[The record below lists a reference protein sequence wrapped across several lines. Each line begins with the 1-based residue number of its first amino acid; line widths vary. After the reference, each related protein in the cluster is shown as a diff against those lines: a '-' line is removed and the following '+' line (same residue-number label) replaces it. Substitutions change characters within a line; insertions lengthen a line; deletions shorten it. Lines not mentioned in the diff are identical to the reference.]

1 MQFFGLFRLEKYKS
15 YFIILTRERN
25 MLYRKITKNIQEW
38 YQNSSTGLLVDGARQ
53 IGKTTII
60 KDFLVR
66 NNIDFIELNLLEN
79 KLALEAFNTATN
91 GKDLLFRLSSLSN
104 KELIE
109 NKTVIFIDEIQEA
122 DDAITPI
129 KFLVQ
134 NTKFKFIFSGSLLG
148 VKMQDIQSV
157 PVGYLTVLQMYPM
170 DFKEFCK
177 AVGVSDKTVSYLNEC
192 FESKKPVDEI
202 IHKQMLNLFKTYIIV
217 GGMPKAVS
225 EFVKTNDMTKVNQ
238 VLENIDFGYRQ
249 DITKYQKDNK
259 LLIQDIYNLIPSEL
273 NAQNKR
279 FILKSLNEKARFYQ
293 YETSF
298 TWLKNSGVGL
308 FVHNVDNP
316 IYPLLA
322 SKERTLFK
330 LFLCDV
336 GLLTYKLYNG
346 NQISIL
352 NGDSTLNYGAV
363 FEAVVAQELKA
374 HGFELFYN
382 SDKKR
387 GEIDF
392 LIEKDNAVIPLEV
405 KSGKDYKRHSAL
417 SQLMANNSFNYEEGF
432 VLCNGNVETEGKT
445 IYLPIYMIDFIQNT
459 KNNEPKLVHL
469 DISSLI

>member
-1 MQFFGLFRLEKYKS
+1 
-15 YFIILTRERN
+15 
-25 MLYRKITKNIQEW
+25 MLYRKITKDIQEW
-38 YQNSSTGLLVDGARQ
+38 YQSSSTGLLVDGARQ

-60 KDFLVR
+60 EDFLVR

-104 KELIE
+104 KELTE

-177 AVGVSDKTVSYLNEC
+177 AVGVSDKTVSYLKEC

-316 IYPLLA
+316 VYPLLA

-363 FEAVVAQELKA
+363 FDAVVAQELKS

-445 IYLPIYMIDFIQNT
+445 IYLPVYMIDFIQNT

>member
-1 MQFFGLFRLEKYKS
+1 M
-15 YFIILTRERN
+15 
-25 MLYRKITKNIQEW
+25 
-38 YQNSSTGLLVDGARQ
+38 
-53 IGKTTII
+53 
-60 KDFLVR
+60 
-66 NNIDFIELNLLEN
+66 
-79 KLALEAFNTATN
+79 
-91 GKDLLFRLSSLSN
+91 
-104 KELIE
+104 
-109 NKTVIFIDEIQEA
+109 
-122 DDAITPI
+122 
-129 KFLVQ
+129 
-134 NTKFKFIFSGSLLG
+134 
-148 VKMQDIQSV
+148 
-157 PVGYLTVLQMYPM
+157 
-170 DFKEFCK
+170 
-177 AVGVSDKTVSYLNEC
+177 
-192 FESKKPVDEI
+192 
-202 IHKQMLNLFKTYIIV
+202 
-217 GGMPKAVS
+217 
-225 EFVKTNDMTKVNQ
+225 
-238 VLENIDFGYRQ
+238 LENIDFGYRQ
-249 DITKYQKDNK
+249 NITKYQKDNK

-316 IYPLLA
+316 VYPLLA

-392 LIEKDNAVIPLEV
+392 LIEKDNRVIPLEV